1 MKFLLFSA
9 APVLLAFAYWYVI
22 FPPYFCSGVC
32 CVVKSTCASVPMK
45 ENIVQPKYERVV
57 SALAE
62 SLKVGWDLGA
72 SVFMVRVVVLA
83 A

>member
-1 MKFLLFSA
+1 MKYLLLSA
-9 APVLLAFAYWYVI
+9 APALLAFAYWYAI
-22 FPPYFCSGVC
+22 YPPYFCSGMC
-32 CVVKSTCASVPMK
+32 CVVKSKCASVPMK
-45 ENIVQPKYERVV
+45 ENIVQPKYEQVA

-72 SVFMVRVVVLA
+72 SVFMVRVVLLA